1 MASLFSAQGL
11 RSRAA
16 DALRAGLTAAQKFAW
31 SPPLVPGVGN
41 NAAWQGRQKDLA
53 AQQILNSRDAM
64 YGRATAQLGPVQ
76 NYISTYPGS
85 GLTPETIAR
94 IHNEVMVA
102 GYMLNK
108 ACLDEQIL
116 LRDAQIETVDRAV
129 RVDVIGNCDKFS
141 MEPADDSE
149 LARQLVD
156 FDDTW
161 VRDIDRFNPAMYEL
175 LFGNAA
181 GYALQEAIY
190 EEREIQVLTHVNG
203 KQQFVTFSGPFPR
216 QLAWVSNKHTCFD
229 VTRDEVPR
237 LDCGNGKSV
246 EIPEHKFLTYICP
259 GSFQT
264 RRRGYMY
271 QAVWLHLLKHAAMA
285 RWGVVLD
292 IWGIPVPY
300 GIADRGLWQ
309 DETRKAEMR
318 LILQNYGRGIP
329 AIFTDDFELKEG
341 PLTSA
346 GDARG
351 MHAALIGW
359 ANQELMKL
367 IQGETLTTE
376 LGGVGG
382 YNTSETHADSK
393 EAVVRMIELC
403 LSDCLRSF
411 VRAVNVLHMDQI
423 CSTYGCKPHE
433 VLRRTPRPTWRIERA
448 VTPQV
453 ALNMADVA
461 VNNLRLPLDAGTL
474 MRKFG
479 WKQARN
485 TESQVRG
492 KLEVLPD
499 GGSAVST
506 NAATQSADVKGGAP
520 GGASMQ
526 PVELTPGSLG
536 TIITVNEARQ
546 QRGLSP
552 IEGGDIPVEEY
563 RLKIAPPAGPGG
575 QPNAKP
581 ATAEE

>member
-1 MASLFSAQGL
+1 M
-11 RSRAA
+11 
-16 DALRAGLTAAQKFAW
+16 LRAGLTAAQKFAW

-41 NAAWQGRQKDLA
+41 NPAWFIRPRDVT
-53 AQQILNSRDAM
+53 AQQILNSREAM
-64 YGRATAQLGPVQ
+64 YGRATASLGPVQ

-85 GLTPETIAR
+85 GLTSERIAA

-129 RVDVIGNCDKFS
+129 RVDVVGREFAL
-141 MEPADDSE
+141 EPADDSE
-149 LARQLVD
+149 LAKQLVD
-156 FDDTW
+156 FDETW

-190 EEREIQVLTHVNG
+190 EEREIQVLTHVGG
-203 KQQFVTFSGPFPR
+203 KQQCITFTGPFPR
-216 QLAWVSNKHTCFD
+216 QFAWVSNKHTWFD
-229 VTRDEVPR
+229 VARDEVPR
-237 LDCGNGKSV
+237 LDCGNGKVV
-246 EIPEHKFLTYICP
+246 ELPEHKFLTYICP

-300 GIADRGLWQ
+300 GIADRALWQ

-318 LILQNYGRGIP
+318 TILQNYGRGVP
-329 AIFTDDFELKEG
+329 ALFTDDFEMKEG
-341 PLTSA
+341 PLTTA

-411 VRAVNVLHMDQI
+411 VRAVNLLHMEQL
-423 CSTYGCKPHE
+423 CRVYGCKPNE
-433 VLRRTPRPTWRIERA
+433 ILRRTPRPTWRIERA

-453 ALNMADVA
+453 SLNMLDIG
-461 VNNLRLPLDAGTL
+461 VNKLNMSIDQGWA
-474 MRKFG
+474 MRKYG
-479 WKQARN
+479 WKAARN
-485 TESQVRG
+485 EGQRIKGQTEIIPKG
-492 KLEVLPD
+492 
-499 GGSAVST
+499 AAA
-506 NAATQSADVKGGAP
+506 AATVVAGDGDANNP
-520 GGASMQ
+520 EPPRA
-526 PVELTPGSLG
+526 
-536 TIITVNEARQ
+536 EA
-546 QRGLSP
+546 
-552 IEGGDIPVEEY
+552 E
-563 RLKIAPPAGPGG
+563 
-575 QPNAKP
+575 
-581 ATAEE
+581 

>member
-1 MASLFSAQGL
+1 MASFFSAQGL

-129 RVDVIGNCDKFS
+129 RVDVIGNSDKFS

-329 AIFTDDFELKEG
+329 ALFTDDFELKEG

-453 ALNMADVA
+453 SLNMLELG
-461 VNNLRLPLDAGTL
+461 VNKLNLNIDAGWA
-474 MRKFG
+474 MRKYG
-479 WKQARN
+479 WKTARTPEQRIQGV
-485 TESQVRG
+485 TEIIPKG
-492 KLEVLPD
+492 
-499 GGSAVST
+499 AAA
-506 NAATQSADVKGGAP
+506 AATVVAAD
-520 GGASMQ
+520 
-526 PVELTPGSLG
+526 
-536 TIITVNEARQ
+536 
-546 QRGLSP
+546 
-552 IEGGDIPVEEY
+552 GDANNPE
-563 RLKIAPPAGPGG
+563 
-575 QPNAKP
+575 P

>member
-1 MASLFSAQGL
+1 MPSRFSPTSFL
-11 RSRAA
+11 RTKAA
-16 DALRAGLTAAQKFAW
+16 EVVRAGLNAAQKFAW
-31 SPPLVPGVGN
+31 SPPIVPGVGN
-41 NAAWQGRQKDLA
+41 NPAWNLRPKDVA

-76 NYISTYPGS
+76 NFISTYPGS
-85 GLTPETIAR
+85 GLTPERIAS

-129 RVDVIGNCDKFS
+129 RVDVIGNCDKFT

-156 FDDTW
+156 FDETW

-190 EEREIQVLTHVNG
+190 EEREIQVLTHVGG
-203 KQQFVTFSGPFPR
+203 KQQFVSFAGPFPR
-216 QLAWVSNKHTCFD
+216 QFAWVSNKHTTFD

-237 LDCGNGKSV
+237 LDCGNGKVV
-246 EIPEHKFLTYICP
+246 ELPEHKFLTYVCP

-300 GIADRGLWQ
+300 GIADRALWQ

-318 LILQNYGRGIP
+318 AILQNYGRGVP
-329 AIFTDDFELKEG
+329 ALFTDDFEMKEG

-403 LSDCLRSF
+403 LSDCLRAF
-411 VRAVNVLHMDQI
+411 VRAVNVLHMEQI
-423 CSTYGCKPHE
+423 CRVYGCKPHE

-453 ALNMADVA
+453 SLQMLEVGVNKLN
-461 VNNLRLPLDAGTL
+461 LPIDAGWAL
-474 MRKFG
+474 RKYG
-479 WKQARN
+479 WKVARSEEQRIKGQ
-485 TESQVRG
+485 TEIIPKG
-492 KLEVLPD
+492 
-499 GGSAVST
+499 AAA
-506 NAATQSADVKGGAP
+506 AATVVAGDGDANNPEPTGA
-520 GGASMQ
+520 
-526 PVELTPGSLG
+526 
-536 TIITVNEARQ
+536 EA
-546 QRGLSP
+546 
-552 IEGGDIPVEEY
+552 E
-563 RLKIAPPAGPGG
+563 
-575 QPNAKP
+575 
-581 ATAEE
+581 